1 MSNVNYM
8 SYVSYMSNVNYMS
21 YVSYMSNINYMSYVC
36 RLYEFV
42 SYVSHMSFFMKKLKA
57 LEITWI
63 CFKYT
68 VKPLTQSGGD
78 NSVHYREV
86 SAI

>member
-21 YVSYMSNINYMSYVC
+21 YVC

-42 SYVSHMSFFMKKLKA
+42 SYVSHMSFFYEKIK
-57 LEITWI
+57 
-63 CFKYT
+63 
-68 VKPLTQSGGD
+68 
-78 NSVHYREV
+78 
-86 SAI
+86 SA

>member
-21 YVSYMSNINYMSYVC
+21 YVC
-36 RLYEFV
+36 RLHEFV

-57 LEITWI
+57 LEIT
-63 CFKYT
+63 
-68 VKPLTQSGGD
+68 
-78 NSVHYREV
+78 
-86 SAI
+86 